1 MGISPSLMIPSWQED
16 TENRSHRYANPVV
29 RTALKERLLNEN
41 YFDSVK
47 ECGEINRSLKEA
59 LLSVVGTRN
68 IESDLETD
76 TTLEEAEDTAMNKR
90 RISIECIIGF
100 MSRLR
105 NPNIHNFFIVLL
117 SILALGSNV
126 SVEFWSLL
134 TMMGLAF
141 SRRWTINLV
150 REIGDEIAAT
160 KPEGSSANVGLAVT
174 DNKAYF
180 VKTALVHAA
189 VEVEGVTNAP
199 RVVNGHFLYTVNN
212 IQVPL
217 QVPEVDIL
225 PGKPLLPLL
234 K

>member
-1 MGISPSLMIPSWQED
+1 MGVSPSLMIPSWQVD
-16 TENRSHRYANPVV
+16 TANRSHPYANPVV
-29 RTALKERLLNEN
+29 RTALKKRLVQES
-41 YFDSVK
+41 YYDSLK
-47 ECGEINRSLKEA
+47 ECGEMNLSLKEA
-59 LLSVVGTRN
+59 VLSVVGTRN
-68 IESDLETD
+68 INSDLETD
-76 TTLEEAEDTAMNKR
+76 TTDEHDEDTAMTKR
-90 RISIECIIGF
+90 RISLECIIGF

-105 NPNIHNFFIVLL
+105 NPNIHNFFIVIL

-141 SRRWTINLV
+141 SRRWTIDLV

-180 VKTALVHAA
+180 VKTALVHA
-189 VEVEGVTNAP
+189 VEVEGVANAP

-217 QVPEVDIL
+217 QIPEIDIL
-225 PGKPLLPLL
+225 PGKHLLPLL
-234 K
+234 

>member
-1 MGISPSLMIPSWQED
+1 MGVSPSLMIPTWQVD
-16 TENRSHRYANPVV
+16 TDNRSHPYANPVV
-29 RTALKERLLNEN
+29 RAALKERLVQEC
-41 YFDSVK
+41 YYDSVK
-47 ECGEINRSLKEA
+47 ECGEVNLSLKEA
-59 LLSVVGTRN
+59 ILSVVGTRN
-68 IESDLETD
+68 IDSYLETD
-76 TTLEEAEDTAMNKR
+76 TTEREQEEDTAMSKR

-105 NPNIHNFFIVLL
+105 NPNIHNFFIVIL

-141 SRRWTINLV
+141 SRSWTINLV

-180 VKTALVHAA
+180 VKTSLVHA
-189 VEVEGVTNAP
+189 VEVEGVANAP

-217 QVPEVDIL
+217 QIPEIDIL
-225 PGKPLLPLL
+225 PGKHLLPLL
-234 K
+234 